1 MISNGRRA
9 TVLKSGACTY
19 LEWSQHTQHLVTCNY
34 KVVHLENYRKR
45 DFFFFPV
52 GNPAESLTLLSRFV
66 LGHTSKALA
75 FNSHICSTY
84 LAALPVFALLGTVI
98 QRSSCLIRQWP

>member
-1 MISNGRRA
+1 M
-9 TVLKSGACTY
+9 
-19 LEWSQHTQHLVTCNY
+19 
-34 KVVHLENYRKR
+34 
-45 DFFFFPV
+45 

>member
-9 TVLKSGACTY
+9 MVLKSGACTY

-34 KVVHLENYRKR
+34 KVVHLENYRKK
-45 DFFFFPV
+45 DFFFPV
-52 GNPAESLTLLSRFV
+52 GNPAENLTLLSWFV

-75 FNSHICSTY
+75 FNSHVCSTY
-84 LAALPVFALLGTVI
+84 LAALPVFAKLLGTVI
-98 QRSSCLIRQWP
+98 QSSCLIRQWP